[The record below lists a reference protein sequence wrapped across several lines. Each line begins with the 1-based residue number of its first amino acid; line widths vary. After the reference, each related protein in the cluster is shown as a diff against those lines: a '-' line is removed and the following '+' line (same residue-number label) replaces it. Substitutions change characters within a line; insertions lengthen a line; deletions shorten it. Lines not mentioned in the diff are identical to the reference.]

1 MMRNRKR
8 RCDSTYLVYV
18 ITNTVT
24 QQQYI
29 GITVQN
35 PGGIYKT
42 LRRRIQKHVQRA
54 LAETKSWT
62 LCQSIREHGPE
73 AHTFGFLERV
83 RGRASAYARER
94 ELIAI
99 HQPQLNTF

>member
-24 QQQYI
+24 QEQYI
-29 GITVQN
+29 GITVRN

-54 LAETKSWT
+54 LAESKCWT
-62 LCQSIREHGPE
+62 LCQSIRDHGPE
-73 AHTFGFLERV
+73 AHTFGFLESV
-83 RGRASAYARER
+83 RGRAAAYTRER
-94 ELIAI
+94 ELIAL

>member
-8 RCDSTYLVYV
+8 RSDSTYLVYV

-24 QQQYI
+24 NQQYI
-29 GITVQN
+29 GITVKN

-54 LAETKSWT
+54 LAEGKAWT
-62 LCQSIREHGPE
+62 LCQSIREYGSE
-73 AHTFGFLERV
+73 SHTFGFLESV
-83 RGRASAYARER
+83 RGRATAYTRER
-94 ELIAI
+94 ELIAQ
-99 HQPQLNTF
+99 HQPELNTF